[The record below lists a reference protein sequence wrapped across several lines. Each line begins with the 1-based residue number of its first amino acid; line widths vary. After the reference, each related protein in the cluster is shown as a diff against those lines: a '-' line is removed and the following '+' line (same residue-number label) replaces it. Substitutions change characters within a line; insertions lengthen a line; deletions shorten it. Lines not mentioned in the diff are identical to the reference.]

1 MLMNEVKCPNCNT
14 LFSLDENTYSSIKI
28 QVRDKEFE
36 AEVEKRM
43 KSNLELE
50 KRILE
55 NKLDD
60 IKKEN
65 EIEKLNFETSYK
77 EKIANLEN
85 VITQLNEKL
94 KSFEEL
100 NENNM
105 KIEKMSIENL
115 YKEDISKLNNTI
127 FNLEAKINTL
137 NDEAK
142 RNLEIEKI
150 TVENKYKE
158 EINLLK
164 NSILNLQNNE
174 LMIKDRYKTEL
185 KNKDEIIEYYKD
197 LKSKLSTKM
206 LGETLEQHCEV
217 SFNRLR
223 STAFPNAYFDKD
235 NDVSSGSKGDYIYRE
250 FDENGLEIL
259 SIMFEMKNQNDET
272 KTKKKNK
279 DFFKELDKDRK
290 EKRCEYAILV
300 SLLEQENELYNE
312 GIVDVSYEYEKM
324 YVIRPQFF
332 ISIISLLR
340 NGARGVLKYK
350 QELNAIKNQNI
361 DISNFENDL
370 LNFKDKFGKNY
381 ENASKKFNEAIE
393 KIDKSIKNLQET
405 RAALLASEN
414 NLRLANDKLDG
425 LTVKKLV
432 KKNETMK
439 KMFEELNNK
448 KEK

>member
-1 MLMNEVKCPNCNT
+1 MNEVKCPNCNT

-36 AEVEKRM
+36 AEVEKRI

-50 KRILE
+50 KKILE

-85 VITQLNEKL
+85 VITQLNE
-94 KSFEEL
+94 
-100 NENNM
+100 NNM

-127 FNLEAKINTL
+127 FNLETKINTL

-164 NSILNLQNNE
+164 NNILNLQNNE

-448 KEK
+448 EEK

>member
-1 MLMNEVKCPNCNT
+1 MNEVKCPNCNT

-36 AEVEKRM
+36 AEVEKRIN
-43 KSNLELE
+43 SNLELE
-50 KRILE
+50 KKILE

-164 NSILNLQNNE
+164 NNILNLQNNE

-235 NDVSSGSKGDYIYRE
+235 NDASSGSKGDYIYRE

-448 KEK
+448 EEK

>member
-1 MLMNEVKCPNCNT
+1 MNEVKCPNCNT

-36 AEVEKRM
+36 AEVEKRI

-50 KRILE
+50 KKILE

-65 EIEKLNFETSYK
+65 EIKKLNFETSYK

-164 NSILNLQNNE
+164 NNILNLQNNE

-223 STAFPNAYFDKD
+223 ATAFPNAYFDKD

-448 KEK
+448 EEK

>member
-1 MLMNEVKCPNCNT
+1 MNEVKCPNCNT

-36 AEVEKRM
+36 AEVEKRI

-50 KRILE
+50 KKILE

-164 NSILNLQNNE
+164 NNILNLQNNE

-235 NDVSSGSKGDYIYRE
+235 NDVSSGSTGDYISRE
-250 FDENGLEIL
+250 YDENGLEIL

-448 KEK
+448 EEK

>member
-1 MLMNEVKCPNCNT
+1 MNEVKCPNCNT

-36 AEVEKRM
+36 AEVEKRI

-50 KRILE
+50 KKILE

-164 NSILNLQNNE
+164 NNILNLQNNE

-223 STAFPNAYFDKD
+223 ATAFPNAYFDKD

-448 KEK
+448 EEK

>member
-1 MLMNEVKCPNCNT
+1 MNEVKCPNCNT

-36 AEVEKRM
+36 AEVEKRI

-50 KRILE
+50 KKILE

-127 FNLEAKINTL
+127 FNLEEKINTL

-164 NSILNLQNNE
+164 NNILNLQNNE

-448 KEK
+448 EEK

>member
-1 MLMNEVKCPNCNT
+1 MNEVKCPNCNT

-36 AEVEKRM
+36 AEVEKRI

-50 KRILE
+50 KKILE

-164 NSILNLQNNE
+164 NNILNLQNNE

-381 ENASKKFNEAIE
+381 ENAYKKFNEAIE

-448 KEK
+448 EEK

>member
-1 MLMNEVKCPNCNT
+1 MNEVKCPNCNT

-36 AEVEKRM
+36 AEVEKRI

-50 KRILE
+50 KKILE

-60 IKKEN
+60 MKKEN

-164 NSILNLQNNE
+164 NNILNLQNNE

-448 KEK
+448 EEK

>member
-1 MLMNEVKCPNCNT
+1 MNEVKCPNCNT

-36 AEVEKRM
+36 AEVEKRI

-50 KRILE
+50 KKILE

-105 KIEKMSIENL
+105 KIEKMNIENL

-164 NSILNLQNNE
+164 NNILNLQNNE

-300 SLLEQENELYNE
+300 SLLEQDNELYNE

-448 KEK
+448 EEK

>member
-1 MLMNEVKCPNCNT
+1 MNEVKCPNCNT

-36 AEVEKRM
+36 AEVEKRI

-50 KRILE
+50 KKILE

-105 KIEKMSIENL
+105 KIEKMNIENL

-164 NSILNLQNNE
+164 NNILNLQNNE

-439 KMFEELNNK
+439 KMFEELKNK
-448 KEK
+448 EEK

>member
-1 MLMNEVKCPNCNT
+1 MNEVKCPNCNT

-36 AEVEKRM
+36 AEVEKRI

-50 KRILE
+50 KKILE

-150 TVENKYKE
+150 TVKNKYKE

-164 NSILNLQNNE
+164 NNILNLQNNE

-223 STAFPNAYFDKD
+223 STAFPNVYFDKD
-235 NDVSSGSKGDYIYRE
+235 NDASSGSKGDYIYRE
-250 FDENGLEIL
+250 YDENGLEIL

-448 KEK
+448 EEK

>member
-50 KRILE
+50 KKILE

-85 VITQLNEKL
+85 VITQLNGKL

-164 NSILNLQNNE
+164 NNILNLQNNE

-272 KTKKKNK
+272 KTKKKNR

-448 KEK
+448 EEK

>member
-1 MLMNEVKCPNCNT
+1 MNEVKCPNCNT

-36 AEVEKRM
+36 AEVEKRI

-50 KRILE
+50 KKILE

-100 NENNM
+100 NENNI

-164 NSILNLQNNE
+164 NNILNLQNNE

-350 QELNAIKNQNI
+350 KELNAIKNQNI

-448 KEK
+448 EEK

>member
-1 MLMNEVKCPNCNT
+1 MNEVKCPNCNT

-36 AEVEKRM
+36 AEVEKRI

-50 KRILE
+50 KKILE

-105 KIEKMSIENL
+105 KIEKINIENL

-164 NSILNLQNNE
+164 NNILNLQNNE

-414 NLRLANDKLDG
+414 NLRLANNKLDG

-448 KEK
+448 EEK

>member
-1 MLMNEVKCPNCNT
+1 MNEVKCPNCNT

-36 AEVEKRM
+36 AEVEKRI

-50 KRILE
+50 KKILE

-65 EIEKLNFETSYK
+65 EIEKLNLETSYK

-94 KSFEEL
+94 KSFEKL

-127 FNLEAKINTL
+127 FNLEEKINTL

-164 NSILNLQNNE
+164 NNILNLQNNE

-414 NLRLANDKLDG
+414 NLRLENDKLDG

-448 KEK
+448 EEK

>member
-1 MLMNEVKCPNCNT
+1 MNEVKCPNCNT

-36 AEVEKRM
+36 AEVEKRI

-50 KRILE
+50 KKILE

-65 EIEKLNFETSYK
+65 EIKKLNFETSYK

-100 NENNM
+100 NENNI

-164 NSILNLQNNE
+164 NNILNLQNNE

-250 FDENGLEIL
+250 YDENGLEIL

-448 KEK
+448 EEK

>member
-1 MLMNEVKCPNCNT
+1 MNEVKCPNCNT

-36 AEVEKRM
+36 AEVEKRI

-50 KRILE
+50 KKILE

-127 FNLEAKINTL
+127 FNLETKINTL

-164 NSILNLQNNE
+164 NNILNLQNNE

-448 KEK
+448 EEK

>member
-1 MLMNEVKCPNCNT
+1 MNEVKCPNCNT

-36 AEVEKRM
+36 AEVEKRI

-50 KRILE
+50 KKILE

-164 NSILNLQNNE
+164 NNILNLQNNE

-250 FDENGLEIL
+250 YDENGLEIL

-300 SLLEQENELYNE
+300 SLLEQDNELYNE

-448 KEK
+448 EEK

>member
-1 MLMNEVKCPNCNT
+1 MNEVKCPNCNT

-50 KRILE
+50 KKILE

-100 NENNM
+100 SENNM

-164 NSILNLQNNE
+164 NNILNLQNNE

-290 EKRCEYAILV
+290 EKNCEYAILV
-300 SLLEQENELYNE
+300 SLLEQDNELYNE

-448 KEK
+448 EEK

>member
-1 MLMNEVKCPNCNT
+1 MNEVKCPNCNT

-36 AEVEKRM
+36 AEVEKRI

-50 KRILE
+50 KKILE

-65 EIEKLNFETSYK
+65 EIKKLNVETSYK

-164 NSILNLQNNE
+164 NNILNLQNNE

-439 KMFEELNNK
+439 KMFEELKNK
-448 KEK
+448 EEK

>member
-1 MLMNEVKCPNCNT
+1 MNEVKCPNCNT

-36 AEVEKRM
+36 AEVEKRI

-50 KRILE
+50 KKILE

-164 NSILNLQNNE
+164 NNILNLQNNE

-432 KKNETMK
+432 KKNESMK

-448 KEK
+448 EEK

>member
-1 MLMNEVKCPNCNT
+1 MNEVKCPNCNT

-36 AEVEKRM
+36 AEVEKRI

-50 KRILE
+50 KKILE

-164 NSILNLQNNE
+164 NNILNLQNNE

-223 STAFPNAYFDKD
+223 ATTFPNAYFDKD

-250 FDENGLEIL
+250 YDENGLEIL

-290 EKRCEYAILV
+290 EKKCEYAILV
-300 SLLEQENELYNE
+300 SLLEQDNELYNE

-448 KEK
+448 EEK

>member
-1 MLMNEVKCPNCNT
+1 MNEVKCPNCNT

-36 AEVEKRM
+36 TEVEKRM

-164 NSILNLQNNE
+164 NNILNLQNNE

-235 NDVSSGSKGDYIYRE
+235 NDASSGSKGDYIYRE

-272 KTKKKNK
+272 KTKKKNR

-448 KEK
+448 EEK

>member
-1 MLMNEVKCPNCNT
+1 MNEVKCPNCNT

-50 KRILE
+50 KKILE

-164 NSILNLQNNE
+164 NNILNLQNNE

-206 LGETLEQHCEV
+206 LGETLEQHCEI

-223 STAFPNAYFDKD
+223 STAFPNAYFNKD
-235 NDVSSGSKGDYIYRE
+235 NDASSGSKGDYIYRE

-448 KEK
+448 EEK

>member
-1 MLMNEVKCPNCNT
+1 MNEVKCPNCNT

-50 KRILE
+50 KKILE

-164 NSILNLQNNE
+164 NNILNLQNNE

-223 STAFPNAYFDKD
+223 ATAFPNAYFDKD

-250 FDENGLEIL
+250 YDENGLEIL

-290 EKRCEYAILV
+290 EKKCEYAILV
-300 SLLEQENELYNE
+300 SLLEQDNELYNE

-448 KEK
+448 EEK

>member
-1 MLMNEVKCPNCNT
+1 MNEVKCPNCNT

-36 AEVEKRM
+36 AEVEKRI

-50 KRILE
+50 KKILE

-105 KIEKMSIENL
+105 KIEKMNIENL

-164 NSILNLQNNE
+164 NNILNLQNNE

-217 SFNRLR
+217 SFNKLR

-439 KMFEELNNK
+439 KMFEELKNK
-448 KEK
+448 EEK

>member
-1 MLMNEVKCPNCNT
+1 MNEVKCPNCNT
-14 LFSLDENTYSSIKI
+14 VFSLDENTYSSIKI

-36 AEVEKRM
+36 AEVEKRI

-50 KRILE
+50 KKILE

-164 NSILNLQNNE
+164 NNILNLQNNE

-250 FDENGLEIL
+250 YDENGLEIL

-448 KEK
+448 EEK

>member
-1 MLMNEVKCPNCNT
+1 MNEVKCPNCNT

-28 QVRDKEFE
+28 QIRDKEFE
-36 AEVEKRM
+36 AEVEKRI

-50 KRILE
+50 KKILE

-164 NSILNLQNNE
+164 NNILNLQNNE

-223 STAFPNAYFDKD
+223 ATAFPNAYFDKD

-250 FDENGLEIL
+250 YDENGLEIL

-448 KEK
+448 EEK

>member
-1 MLMNEVKCPNCNT
+1 MNEVKCPNCNT

-50 KRILE
+50 KKILE

-100 NENNM
+100 NENNI
-105 KIEKMSIENL
+105 KIEKMNIENL

-164 NSILNLQNNE
+164 NNILNLQNNE

-223 STAFPNAYFDKD
+223 ATAFPNAYFDKD

-448 KEK
+448 EEK

>member
-1 MLMNEVKCPNCNT
+1 MNEVKCPNCNT

-36 AEVEKRM
+36 AEVEKRI

-50 KRILE
+50 KKILE

-100 NENNM
+100 NENNI

-164 NSILNLQNNE
+164 NNILNLQNNE

-448 KEK
+448 EEK

>member
-1 MLMNEVKCPNCNT
+1 MNEVKCPNCNT

-36 AEVEKRM
+36 AEVEKRI

-50 KRILE
+50 KKILE

-105 KIEKMSIENL
+105 KIEKMNIENL

-164 NSILNLQNNE
+164 NNILNLQNNE

-448 KEK
+448 EEK

>member
-1 MLMNEVKCPNCNT
+1 MNEVKCPNCNT

-36 AEVEKRM
+36 AEVEKRI

-50 KRILE
+50 KKILE

-164 NSILNLQNNE
+164 NNILNLQNNE

-223 STAFPNAYFDKD
+223 ATAFPNAYFDKD

-250 FDENGLEIL
+250 YDENGLEIL

-448 KEK
+448 EEK

>member
-1 MLMNEVKCPNCNT
+1 MNEVKCPNCNT

-36 AEVEKRM
+36 AEVEKRI

-50 KRILE
+50 KKILE

-65 EIEKLNFETSYK
+65 EIKKLNFETSYK

-164 NSILNLQNNE
+164 NNILNLQNNE

-250 FDENGLEIL
+250 YDENGLEIL

-448 KEK
+448 EEK

>member
-1 MLMNEVKCPNCNT
+1 MNEVKCPNCNT

-36 AEVEKRM
+36 AEVEKRI

-50 KRILE
+50 KKILE

-65 EIEKLNFETSYK
+65 EIKKLNFETSYK

-100 NENNM
+100 NENNI

-115 YKEDISKLNNTI
+115 YKE
-127 FNLEAKINTL
+127 
-137 NDEAK
+137 
-142 RNLEIEKI
+142 
-150 TVENKYKE
+150 

-164 NSILNLQNNE
+164 NNILNLQNNE

-250 FDENGLEIL
+250 YDENGLEIL

-448 KEK
+448 EEK

>member
-1 MLMNEVKCPNCNT
+1 MNEVKCPNCNT

-50 KRILE
+50 KKILE

-105 KIEKMSIENL
+105 KIEKMNIENL

-164 NSILNLQNNE
+164 NNILNLQNNE
-174 LMIKDRYKTEL
+174 LMIKDRYKIEL

-272 KTKKKNK
+272 KTKKKNR

-448 KEK
+448 EEK

>member
-1 MLMNEVKCPNCNT
+1 MNEVKCPNCNT

-50 KRILE
+50 KKILE

-100 NENNM
+100 SENNM

-164 NSILNLQNNE
+164 NNILNLQNNE

-448 KEK
+448 EEK

>member
-1 MLMNEVKCPNCNT
+1 MNEVKCPNCNT

-50 KRILE
+50 KKILE

-164 NSILNLQNNE
+164 NNILNLQNNE

-448 KEK
+448 EEK